1 MTDALERVLQLVAE
15 GRLSAA
21 EAAPILEALDRSP
34 KAGSRAGAT
43 SGAGATAGGPEAP
56 SAPFDRGAGLGAGFG
71 PGPGF
76 APGPGFGTGSSAGI
90 GSASGDARP
99 ARYARIEVRENG
111 RRVVDLRIPISLG
124 RLALARVPGLSREQI
139 AEVEEA
145 VTSGAHGPILDVQD
159 PDGDGVRIVL
169 E

>member
-1 MTDALERVLQLVAE
+1 MTDPLDRVLQLVAE
-15 GRLSAA
+15 GKLTAD
-21 EAAPILEALDRSP
+21 EAAPILEALDRKGSP
-34 KAGSRAGAT
+34 GFGGADAGMA
-43 SGAGATAGGPEAP
+43 
-56 SAPFDRGAGLGAGFG
+56 FG
-71 PGPGF
+71 PGASFSPGPSF
-76 APGPGFGTGSSAGI
+76 EPGPASEPGPGNGRA
-90 GSASGDARP
+90 

-124 RLALARVPGLSREQI
+124 RFALSRVPGLSREQI
-139 AEVEEA
+139 AEVEQA